1 MTQILNVPMPADEA
15 IDLIRSIY
23 KSNHMID
30 IEYTTTT
37 EERNKSYSNFW
48 QIYTDKKKVP
58 STRGIYVQL
67 EGDRNADSIIINS
80 ITPIIPTY
88 SVWDEVMILAT
99 GEIGE
104 VEEMLDERLQNESNL
119 KVYGIK
125 LQDDIMLKRVHRSE
139 ICKVG

>member
-23 KSNHMID
+23 KSNRMID

-104 VEEMLDERLQNESNL
+104 IIRQDRQYARDCYIAFPDE
-119 KVYGIK
+119 KIW
-125 LQDDIMLKRVHRSE
+125 HRWENYHRWE
-139 ICKVG
+139 ICKIAQK

>member
-23 KSNHMID
+23 KSNRMID

-88 SVWDEVMILAT
+88 SVWQVAMVLETMQTGIVKHIDDTIGLYDDEDKI
-99 GEIGE
+99 IGT
-104 VEEMLDERLQNESNL
+104 
-119 KVYGIK
+119 Y
-125 LQDDIMLKRVHRSE
+125 HRSE
-139 ICKVG
+139 ICKVW

>member
-1 MTQILNVPMPADEA
+1 MPADEA

-23 KSNHMID
+23 KSNRMID

-88 SVWDEVMILAT
+88 SVWDKVMILAT
-99 GEIGE
+99 GEIGSISK
-104 VEEMLDERLQNESNL
+104 LRDEAREKPIEINNDTDQF
-119 KVYGIK
+119 Y
-125 LQDDIMLKRVHRSE
+125 HPSE
-139 ICKVG
+139 ICKIAQK